1 MNSQTISTRANAK
14 HFGQASATRNGST
27 KGSKA
32 KAAGEPASE
41 AQDLQAEGKNI
52 TKTDS
57 ASSKG
62 AATSAAPH
70 HEISTA
76 EREIQ
81 FRLEAPSAHEVLLAA
96 DFTNWGKQPIKLI
109 KGGGG
114 VWHAKHSLA
123 PGRHHYRFVVDGV
136 WQDDPHCAER
146 VPNPYGTANSVV
158 EVH

>member
-14 HFGQASATRNGST
+14 HFGQAPATRGVSP

-41 AQDLQAEGKNI
+41 AQHLQAEG
-52 TKTDS
+52 
-57 ASSKG
+57 ASSKS
-62 AATSAAPH
+62 AAVPAAPH
-70 HEISTA
+70 HEASSA
-76 EREIQ
+76 GREIQ

-96 DFTNWGKQPIKLI
+96 DFTNWDKQPIKLI